1 MLLIYVCHKAYCSF
15 GELQSVCEMRWG
27 RKETNVF
34 DQAEIFVAAT
44 GTVDALNINIGADTT
59 HSINNSSK
67 YVVQALYIVREI

>member
-1 MLLIYVCHKAYCSF
+1 
-15 GELQSVCEMRWG
+15 MRWG

-44 GTVDALNINIGADTT
+44 GTVDALNTNTGADTT

-67 YVVQALYIVREI
+67 YVVQALYIVRKI

>member
-1 MLLIYVCHKAYCSF
+1 
-15 GELQSVCEMRWG
+15 MRWG

-34 DQAEIFVAAT
+34 DLAEIFVAAT